1 MVIFIASFILGFAVT
16 IAEPDLQ
23 VLAQTVPHINNTVL
37 LVTVG
42 VGVGFFLCVCMIRIL
57 TGVRL
62 GKGTTSPESEKFL
75 GVSIAKEKEVIL
87 IVARKEQKADIMRSI
102 MTRAGADT
110 DAGAVVFSVPVSE
123 VAGFGMFDKT

>member
-1 MVIFIASFILGFAVT
+1 MEFLKGAEVGSGKYKPELNFAYELIVVIASQGQS
-16 IAEPDLQ
+16 DL
-23 VLAQTVPHINNTVL
+23 VMAAARAAGARGGTVL
-37 LVTVG
+37 H
-42 VGVGFFLCVCMIRIL
+42 
-57 TGVRL
+57 

-123 VAGFGMFDKT
+123 VAGFGMFDET